1 MTVVKIEKQKEENSD
16 SKEENLNL
24 KIMTI
29 FNK

>member
-24 KIMTI
+24 KIMAI
-29 FNK
+29 F